1 MYVRHIP
8 YAVSYWHLVWHLD
21 LVGIWLVSG
30 WHLVGI
36 WLASG
41 WHLSVIWLAFAWHWF
56 GIASGKTALAC
67 FPIPHSQQHRV
78 FVNLASF
85 VIAPLGV

>member
-8 YAVSYWHLVWHLD
+8 YAASYWHLA
-21 LVGIWLVSG
+21 

-41 WHLSVIWLAFAWHWF
+41 WHLVGIWLAFAWHWF

>member
-8 YAVSYWHLVWHLD
+8 YAASYWHLVWHL
-21 LVGIWLVSG
+21 I
-30 WHLVGI
+30 GI

-41 WHLSVIWLAFAWHWF
+41 WHLVGIWLAFAWHWF
-56 GIASGKTALAC
+56 GIALGKTVLAC

-78 FVNLASF
+78 FANLASF